1 MHALEDFTPYSKPP
15 QDGTVSVAYFI
26 TQEVLVIWLRPAA
39 GGASLIVSPA
49 DVVRDGE
56 AILGDARMLP
66 HEGCTIRVSRGEAAR
81 KEVQREFIWF
91 QVGPVGRTEVMSALI
106 LTDLLRIS
114 PYHMRN
120 NPSFSKCQVPT
131 AQQPHIQDH
140 RLIGEPRIE
149 FAEIEL
155 VIMKLSIEVSPHID
169 RLFLF
174 LIGRCL
180 FL

>member
-1 MHALEDFTPYSKPP
+1 MWYIVTLVNFTPYSKPP
-15 QDGTVSVAYFI
+15 QDGTVSVAYFVVK
-26 TQEVLVIWLRPAA
+26 EVLVAWLRPAA
-39 GGASLIVSPA
+39 GSTSLIVSPA

-114 PYHMRN
+114 PYRMRN
-120 NPSFSKCQVPT
+120 NPSFSKCQVS
-131 AQQPHIQDH
+131 
-140 RLIGEPRIE
+140 
-149 FAEIEL
+149 
-155 VIMKLSIEVSPHID
+155 KKKN
-169 RLFLF
+169 
-174 LIGRCL
+174 
-180 FL
+180 